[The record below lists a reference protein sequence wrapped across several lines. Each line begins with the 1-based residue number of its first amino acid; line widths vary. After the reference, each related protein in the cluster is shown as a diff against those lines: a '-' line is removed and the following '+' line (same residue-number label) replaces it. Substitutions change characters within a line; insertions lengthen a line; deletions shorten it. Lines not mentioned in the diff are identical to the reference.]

1 MKKTKIPRKK
11 VRGKNMKRL
20 FACLLSLSMIPTNGV
35 VAFASENQANI
46 GKQQNVE
53 VKTQAEESEISFAQE
68 SLTSKI
74 GCFKTYKFN
83 GVDAT
88 QISRIKFKC
97 DTNDYLD
104 ISSQTIYDST
114 TKERSKGYMIYP
126 KKEGTTKVTATI
138 WLKDQSS
145 ITLSA
150 VELKVQKSDDDMVP
164 IIDHGLYSN
173 LSYQYFYNTKDAGYI
188 TKTQMESLKKIE
200 LNSNSSTV
208 VNLKGLSYA
217 TNCEELDLSGQ
228 SKITDISELSKM
240 DNLKKINLA
249 NTKIS
254 DISALNKL
262 KDNLEYLNLKNTNV
276 STEARYSM
284 MQSKDVSIEAGTE
297 STSIVC
303 PRGLVTSD
311 DTVVSENPD
320 VVKAE
325 LKDTENGEKEWTLQT
340 ADDQEGKETKIVVS
354 NVESKKEVKISVVG
368 KDKQAPDFEQK
379 SIDTNIG
386 SFKEIEL
393 KNIEDVKI
401 KLSSK
406 DNSIAK
412 ATKDQY
418 TNKYY
423 IEPQGEGTTTIVGT
437 FEKNGKKYTS
447 KMTINV
453 SKEKDGVIPIKS
465 YEIYSRLRQEY
476 EGKMPEEITERQLKY
491 KDNLSL
497 TGCNISNDDINWIVK
512 AKYCSGLFLGG
523 NTELTDISK
532 LTELNN
538 LRYLDI
544 QNTSVGMSE
553 ELNELSKHLKDLR
566 VQGSKVSTAERFDLI
581 RTKKITVIEGNKNKS
596 AVLPTGLVQSSDTC
610 TVEDK
615 DVAEVSVQVNHDYPY
630 CTEVS
635 VTGKDGQAGKKTNL
649 VITAE
654 DGTTKKIPIE
664 VVSNNVGFAEN
675 ETDAVVGQFKEVE
688 YKNADKIKDVKISVA
703 PEDSEKLKLAED
715 HRYNFSGER
724 EVFYRLSAQ
733 ASSGTA
739 KLIGTF
745 TDNDGNVTTDTM
757 TVTLTQESNVV
768 PIKSYA
774 LYRGLFVD
782 EHTDEGK
789 TSADVNRDYAIS
801 PKELAAVNQV
811 RTEEYLGVTDEDL
824 KILKD
829 ATECRLLSFSG
840 EEDITNIDFAKYMP
854 KLEYVYING
863 TNISDI
869 SSLNNVKK
877 QLKRVRFDDTKISI
891 EDRFAFIQDLT
902 INVQEGTE
910 QKINI
915 EPERIIEDGDKLS
928 IDNDKIKIHKTEE
941 DDEFE
946 YIVDATA
953 AKNGDKA
960 NLIISNG
967 ENEVKIP
974 INVNEKS
981 DVAPGFKYSSKKLNI
996 GHFEKIEFKNT
1007 EGIYT
1012 SSISVE
1018 PMTDDDEKVITTSKY
1033 YADDDGGEIYFVPKG
1048 TGKATLKASFITE
1061 DGTIYTDYMEVNVDG
1076 LESDNYMPIKSLSFC
1091 AYAYDKEGNFVDK
1104 DKDFRLT
1111 KEEFSKIT
1119 RIYMNGDWY
1128 VTDDDL
1134 DVLDSIK
1141 DQLTCLNLAGT
1152 SVSDEK
1158 RLSYIKK
1165 DVLMIEEG
1173 TSIKD
1178 LFGIDELIDFDEDT
1192 ISVEDDTIAEF
1203 KTVYDEDEC
1212 EAYGFVEA
1220 KEGQAGKTT
1229 NLVIT
1234 TNDGTTKKIPI
1245 VVTEKGGTIT
1255 LKSISLN
1262 KNEVSLT
1269 TGQKEK
1275 LVVSYQPE
1283 TATDKNIKW
1292 ISSDNSV
1299 VSVDEAGNITANKA
1313 GTAVITAEGSN
1324 GYKAYCKVN
1333 VNESQKPTQPTPE
1346 APKPTPIQPTTAAP
1360 QKVAKITVTAPSNK
1374 LSAGKKVKLTAN
1386 ISNNASNKNIKWT
1399 TSNKKYATVDKNG
1412 VVKFNK
1418 KAAGKT
1424 VTITA
1429 YATDGSGKKAT
1440 FKIKIM
1446 KGTVKKIKITG
1457 KKTVKAGK
1465 TLSLKAKVTASKG
1478 ANKKLKWTSSNT
1490 KYATVSGSGKV
1501 KALKAGK
1508 KKSVKITAM
1517 ATDGSGKKA
1526 TVTIKIK

>member
-11 VRGKNMKRL
+11 IRGKNMKRL
-20 FACLLSLSMIPTNGV
+20 FACLLSLSMIPANGAAV
-35 VAFASENQANI
+35 FAAENQVNI

-88 QISRIKFKC
+88 QISSIKFKC

-104 ISSQTIYDST
+104 IYSQTIYDSI
-114 TKERSKGYMIYP
+114 TKERSKGYIIYP

-138 WLKDQSS
+138 KLKDQSS
-145 ITLSA
+145 ITLPA

-208 VNLKGLSYA
+208 VNLEGLSYA

-228 SKITDISELSKM
+228 SNITDISELSKM

-254 DISALNKL
+254 DISALSKL

-303 PRGLVTSD
+303 PRGLITSD

-325 LKDTENGEKEWTLQT
+325 LKDTENGEKEWTLQS

-354 NVESKKEVKISVVG
+354 NGESKKEVKISVVG

-476 EGKMPEEITERQLKY
+476 EGKMTEEITERQLKY

-512 AKYCSGLFLGG
+512 AKYCRGLFLGG

-553 ELNELSKHLKDLR
+553 ELKELSKHLKDLR

-610 TVEDK
+610 TIEDK

-675 ETDAVVGQFKEVE
+675 ETDAVIGQFKEVE

-715 HRYNFSGER
+715 HRYNSSGER

-733 ASSGTA
+733 VSSGTA

-757 TVTLTQESNVV
+757 TVTLTQESNIV
-768 PIKSYA
+768 PIKSYG
-774 LYRGLFVD
+774 LYRGLYVNED
-782 EHTDEGK
+782 TDEGK
-789 TSADVNRDYAIS
+789 SSADINGDYAIS
-801 PKELAAVNQV
+801 TKELTEVNQV
-811 RTEEYLGVTDEDL
+811 WTDVGTDEDL
-824 KILKD
+824 KILENAKN
-829 ATECRLLSFSG
+829 CRLLSLHG
-840 EEDITNIDFAKYMP
+840 NEDVTNINFAKNMS
-854 KLEYVYING
+854 KLEIVYL
-863 TNISDI
+863 TDTKISDI
-869 SSLNNVKK
+869 SPLKAVKN
-877 QLKRVRFDDTKISI
+877 QLKRISLKNTKVTTK
-891 EDRFAFIQDLT
+891 DRLSFIQDST

-915 EPERIIEDGDKLS
+915 EPEGIIEDGDKLS

-981 DVAPGFKYSSKKLNI
+981 DVAPEFKYSSKKLNI

-1018 PMTDDDEKVITTSKY
+1018 PMTDDDEKVIATSKY

-1048 TGKATLKASFITE
+1048 TGKAMLKASFITE

-1091 AYAYDKEGNFVDK
+1091 AYAYDKDGNFVDK

-1283 TATDKNIKW
+1283 TATDKNVKW
-1292 ISSDNSV
+1292 TSSDDSV
-1299 VSVDEAGNITANKA
+1299 VSVDESGNITANKV

-1324 GYKAYCKVN
+1324 GYKVYCKVN
-1333 VNESQKPTQPTPE
+1333 VNEPQKPTQPTTE
-1346 APKPTPIQPTTAAP
+1346 APKPTPTQPTTAAP

-1386 ISNNASNKNIKWT
+1386 ISNDASNKNIKWI

-1412 VVKFNK
+1412 VAKFNK

-1526 TVTIKIK
+1526 TLTIKIK

>member
-1 MKKTKIPRKK
+1 M
-11 VRGKNMKRL
+11 
-20 FACLLSLSMIPTNGV
+20 
-35 VAFASENQANI
+35 
-46 GKQQNVE
+46 
-53 VKTQAEESEISFAQE
+53 
-68 SLTSKI
+68 
-74 GCFKTYKFN
+74 
-83 GVDAT
+83 
-88 QISRIKFKC
+88 
-97 DTNDYLD
+97 
-104 ISSQTIYDST
+104 
-114 TKERSKGYMIYP
+114 
-126 KKEGTTKVTATI
+126 
-138 WLKDQSS
+138 
-145 ITLSA
+145 
-150 VELKVQKSDDDMVP
+150 
-164 IIDHGLYSN
+164 
-173 LSYQYFYNTKDAGYI
+173 
-188 TKTQMESLKKIE
+188 
-200 LNSNSSTV
+200 
-208 VNLKGLSYA
+208 
-217 TNCEELDLSGQ
+217 
-228 SKITDISELSKM
+228 
-240 DNLKKINLA
+240 
-249 NTKIS
+249 
-254 DISALNKL
+254 
-262 KDNLEYLNLKNTNV
+262 
-276 STEARYSM
+276 
-284 MQSKDVSIEAGTE
+284 
-297 STSIVC
+297 
-303 PRGLVTSD
+303 
-311 DTVVSENPD
+311 
-320 VVKAE
+320 
-325 LKDTENGEKEWTLQT
+325 
-340 ADDQEGKETKIVVS
+340 
-354 NVESKKEVKISVVG
+354 
-368 KDKQAPDFEQK
+368 
-379 SIDTNIG
+379 
-386 SFKEIEL
+386 
-393 KNIEDVKI
+393 
-401 KLSSK
+401 
-406 DNSIAK
+406 
-412 ATKDQY
+412 
-418 TNKYY
+418 
-423 IEPQGEGTTTIVGT
+423 
-437 FEKNGKKYTS
+437 
-447 KMTINV
+447 
-453 SKEKDGVIPIKS
+453 
-465 YEIYSRLRQEY
+465 
-476 EGKMPEEITERQLKY
+476 
-491 KDNLSL
+491 
-497 TGCNISNDDINWIVK
+497 
-512 AKYCSGLFLGG
+512 
-523 NTELTDISK
+523 
-532 LTELNN
+532 
-538 LRYLDI
+538 
-544 QNTSVGMSE
+544 
-553 ELNELSKHLKDLR
+553 
-566 VQGSKVSTAERFDLI
+566 
-581 RTKKITVIEGNKNKS
+581 
-596 AVLPTGLVQSSDTC
+596 LPS
-610 TVEDK
+610 
-615 DVAEVSVQVNHDYPY
+615 
-630 CTEVS
+630 
-635 VTGKDGQAGKKTNL
+635 
-649 VITAE
+649 
-654 DGTTKKIPIE
+654 
-664 VVSNNVGFAEN
+664 
-675 ETDAVVGQFKEVE
+675 
-688 YKNADKIKDVKISVA
+688 
-703 PEDSEKLKLAED
+703 
-715 HRYNFSGER
+715 
-724 EVFYRLSAQ
+724 
-733 ASSGTA
+733 
-739 KLIGTF
+739 
-745 TDNDGNVTTDTM
+745 
-757 TVTLTQESNVV
+757 
-768 PIKSYA
+768 
-774 LYRGLFVD
+774 
-782 EHTDEGK
+782 
-789 TSADVNRDYAIS
+789 
-801 PKELAAVNQV
+801 
-811 RTEEYLGVTDEDL
+811 
-824 KILKD
+824 
-829 ATECRLLSFSG
+829 
-840 EEDITNIDFAKYMP
+840 
-854 KLEYVYING
+854 
-863 TNISDI
+863 
-869 SSLNNVKK
+869 
-877 QLKRVRFDDTKISI
+877 
-891 EDRFAFIQDLT
+891 
-902 INVQEGTE
+902 
-910 QKINI
+910 
-915 EPERIIEDGDKLS
+915 
-928 IDNDKIKIHKTEE
+928 
-941 DDEFE
+941 
-946 YIVDATA
+946 
-953 AKNGDKA
+953 
-960 NLIISNG
+960 
-967 ENEVKIP
+967 
-974 INVNEKS
+974 
-981 DVAPGFKYSSKKLNI
+981 
-996 GHFEKIEFKNT
+996 
-1007 EGIYT
+1007 
-1012 SSISVE
+1012 
-1018 PMTDDDEKVITTSKY
+1018 
-1033 YADDDGGEIYFVPKG
+1033 GEIYFVPKG

-1346 APKPTPIQPTTAAP
+1346 AP

-1386 ISNNASNKNIKWT
+1386 ISNDASNKNIKWT